1 MAPPSSTR
9 GGAIGSYAFTG
20 GKAESGSSSR
30 TNRCRLRRSFAR
42 GGRSRHPGGLS
53 LGLVE
58 WFDVTVV
65 EAFNS
70 LAGRSHAFDRV
81 VVMLESNSLLKTG
94 LIVGLLWFFWFSTRN
109 QPENRRRIIRT
120 LFAACI
126 AIAVARV
133 GQRLLPPRL
142 RPIFE
147 PTLSLVTAWDFNPS
161 SHAEWSSFPSDHAVM
176 LCALAAGLWTVSR
189 AWGALAFVW
198 VLGFVFPVRLI
209 LGLHYPSDVLAGG
222 LVGVAIVWL
231 VSKERLIVPRLVHH
245 AERLEAHQA
254 ALFYMAT
261 FLLTWQ
267 VADFFG
273 DCRYMAHALGAIAL
287 GR

>member
-1 MAPPSSTR
+1 MD
-9 GGAIGSYAFTG
+9 
-20 GKAESGSSSR
+20 
-30 TNRCRLRRSFAR
+30 
-42 GGRSRHPGGLS
+42 
-53 LGLVE
+53 LVE
-58 WFDVTVV
+58 RFDVTVV

-70 LAGRSHAFDRV
+70 LAGRSPGFDRV
-81 VVMLESNSLLKTG
+81 VVMLESNSLIKTG

-109 QPENRRRIIRT
+109 QPENRLRIIRT

-133 GQRLLPPRL
+133 GQRLLPPRV

-147 PTLSLVTAWDFNPS
+147 PSLALKTAYDFDPAG
-161 SHAEWSSFPSDHAVM
+161 HAEWSSFPSDHAVM

-189 AWGALAFVW
+189 TWGAVAFLW

-222 LVGVAIVWL
+222 FVGVAIVWL
-231 VSKERLIVPRLVHH
+231 VSKERVFVPRLVHH
-245 AERLEAHQA
+245 AERLESHQA
-254 ALFYMAT
+254 ALFYASI

-273 DCRYMAHALGAIAL
+273 DCRYMAHTLGAIAL

>member
-1 MAPPSSTR
+1 MWT
-9 GGAIGSYAFTG
+9 I
-20 GKAESGSSSR
+20 AEP
-30 TNRCRLRRSFAR
+30 
-42 GGRSRHPGGLS
+42 GRASLS
-53 LGLVE
+53 LVDR
-58 WFDVTVV
+58 FDISIV

-70 LAGRSHAFDRV
+70 LAGRSHAFDRL

-94 LIVGLLWFFWFSTRN
+94 LIVGLLWFFWFSSRN

-120 LFAACI
+120 LVAACI

-142 RPIFE
+142 RPIFD
-147 PTLSLVTAWDFNPS
+147 PSLSLTTAWDFDPS
-161 SHAEWSSFPSDHAVM
+161 GHAEWSSFPSDHAVM

-189 AWGALAFVW
+189 RWGAVAFAW

-222 LVGVAIVWL
+222 LVGVVIVWL
-231 VSKERLIVPRLVHH
+231 VSKERLVVPKIVDR
-245 AERLEAHQA
+245 AMRLEAHQA
-254 ALFYMAT
+254 ALFYAGI

-287 GR
+287 GH